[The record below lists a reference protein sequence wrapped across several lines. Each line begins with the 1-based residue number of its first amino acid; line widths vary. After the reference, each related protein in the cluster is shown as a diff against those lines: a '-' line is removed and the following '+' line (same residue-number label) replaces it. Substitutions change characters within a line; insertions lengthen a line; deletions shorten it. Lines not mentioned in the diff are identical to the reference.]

1 MIAFIVCLGV
11 MMVLMVYI
19 GIVISSNR
27 ISDFDGGVIFG
38 VIFSVMFVI
47 EVSLVAHVIEK
58 PKPTAMDVYQGKTTL
73 EYKMVDGVKTD
84 SMVIFKNDL
93 YEKD

>member
-19 GIVISSNR
+19 GIVISSNK

-47 EVSLVAHVIEK
+47 EVSLVSNVIEE

-73 EYKMVDGVKTD
+73 EYKIVDDVKTD
-84 SMVIFKNDL
+84 SMVIFKN
-93 YEKD
+93 E

>member
-19 GIVISSNR
+19 GTVISSKR
-27 ISDFDGGVIFG
+27 ISDFDGGVAFG
-38 VIFSVMFVI
+38 VVFSIMFVI
-47 EVSLVAHVIEK
+47 EVSLLSNVIKE

-73 EYKMVDGVKTD
+73 EYKVVDGVKTD
-84 SMVIFKNDL
+84 SMVIKKN
-93 YEKD
+93 E

>member
-19 GIVISSNR
+19 GTVISSNNKY
-27 ISDFDGGVIFG
+27 SFDEGIAFG
-38 VIFSVMFVI
+38 IVFSVMFVI
-47 EVSLVAHVIEK
+47 EVALLSDFLK
-58 PKPTAMDVYQGKTTL
+58 NPTPTAMDVYQGKTTL

-84 SMVIFKNDL
+84 SMVIFKN
-93 YEKD
+93 E

>member
-47 EVSLVAHVIEK
+47 EVSLIAHVIEE

-73 EYKMVDGVKTD
+73 EYKIVDGVKTD
-84 SMVIFKNDL
+84 SMVIFKN
-93 YEKD
+93 E

>member
-1 MIAFIVCLGV
+1 MIAFIVGLGI

-47 EVSLVAHVIEK
+47 EVSLVSNVIEE
-58 PKPTAMDVYQGKTTL
+58 PKPTTMDVYQGKTTL

-84 SMVIFKNDL
+84 SMVIFKNK
-93 YEKD
+93 E

>member
-1 MIAFIVCLGV
+1 MIAYIVGLGV

-47 EVSLVAHVIEK
+47 EVSLIANVIEG

-73 EYKMVDGVKTD
+73 EYKIVDDVKTD
-84 SMVIFKNDL
+84 SMVIFKN
-93 YEKD
+93 E